1 MHCGVMIGSR
11 PRLGAVG
18 VLVQRRLS
26 VLLDY
31 AFYLIYVLCSQTYKF
46 IGSPLRVMTTKKK

>member
-46 IGSPLRVMTTKKK
+46 IGSPLRVMTTKK

>member
-1 MHCGVMIGSR
+1 MHFGEMIGGR

-26 VLLDY
+26 VILDY

-46 IGSPLRVMTTKKK
+46 IGSLLRVMTKK